1 MRLKYKTKIK
11 ITGFLFILPVII
23 YFSIFYFYPILKS
36 FYDSFFKYNMF
47 TERIFV
53 GFTNYKVI
61 FTSPQFLNSLKATF
75 IYTGGYCV
83 IVWALSFGLA
93 LLLNKK
99 FPLRNFFQF
108 VFFMPLVISIIVLS
122 LTWFAMFIPGGL
134 INNIFNTYKISWL
147 TSSNL
152 AIWVIIFLSVWK
164 WSGLYVII
172 FLSGLNSIP
181 EQYYDAAK
189 IDGANGF
196 GLLRYITVPG
206 LRSTFIF
213 IIVISMVGSVK
224 VLEPMYIITKGGPVD
239 ATRVIALR
247 IYEEA
252 FKNFNMGRASAMA
265 IVLFLVLLILTLMQF
280 RFFDVKD

>member
-23 YFSIFYFYPILKS
+23 YFSIFHFYPILRS
-36 FYDSFFKYNMF
+36 LYDSFFKYNMF

-53 GFTNYKVI
+53 GFTNYKII

-83 IVWALSFGLA
+83 IVWVLSFGLA

-99 FPLRNFFQF
+99 FPLRNFYQF

-122 LTWFAMFIPGGL
+122 LTWFAMFIPEGL

-172 FLSGLNSIP
+172 FLSGLNSISQ
-181 EQYYDAAK
+181 QYYDAAK

-206 LRSTFIF
+206 LRSTFTF
-213 IIVISMVGSVK
+213 IAVISVLGSVK

-239 ATRVIALR
+239 STRVIALR

-265 IVLFLVLLILTLMQF
+265 IILFLILLILTLLQF